1 LDSLH
6 VQRILEAELDSLYMQ
21 KNLKSD
27 YIYIVIV
34 DVLLNNRIMQ
44 FLFFFVQIELK
55 AKFLWLHLHYST
67 AISGKKET

>member
-1 LDSLH
+1 
-6 VQRILEAELDSLYMQ
+6 VQRILEAELDSHVQ
-21 KNLKSD
+21 KILKAGF
-27 YIYIVIV
+27 IYIVIV